1 MLLKMKGL
9 IMSVNEFLEVL
20 AANPSRNFKL
30 EQLRLYSNN
39 ETLREV
45 IRLAL
50 DPFTQFYQ
58 RKIPSY
64 TTDKHQTSLDQALVA
79 LFDLSSRA
87 VTGNAAIEYLRMLL
101 SSVSAD
107 DAKVIERII
116 KKDLM
121 CGVQASTAND
131 VWMGLIPEYPCML
144 CSPFEQKLID
154 KIKFPAYAQMKMDG
168 MRFNAIVREGKCE
181 FRSRNGKEIQLLG
194 NLEQEF
200 IALAGDV
207 DCVFD
212 GELLVMLEG
221 DHQFA
226 DRQTGNGILNK
237 ANKGTISEKEAA
249 LVHATVWDL
258 IPYVQFIEGNCP
270 FPYSKRFSTLQKL
283 VADQSSKNKKIWMVT
298 STIVETLEEAQDIFQ
313 EYLGLGYE
321 GIILKDG
328 SGIWEDKRAKHQIKF
343 KGELECDL
351 KIVGTEPHKKKPEWL
366 GAIICESS
374 DGIIKVNVGSGFND
388 EHRKSYKEKDLLG
401 KIVAIKYNARIKNKA
416 GEESLFLPVFVE
428 LREDKD
434 IADSTKEVK

>member
-1 MLLKMKGL
+1 MN
-9 IMSVNEFLEVL
+9 INEFLNSL
-20 AANPSRNFKL
+20 AENASRNFKID
-30 EQLRLYSNN
+30 QLNARSNN

-58 RKIPSY
+58 RKIPEY
-64 TTDKHQTSLDQALVA
+64 TTDSIQTNLNQAMLA
-79 LFDLSSRA
+79 LYDLKERV

-101 SSVSAD
+101 SSLSPD

-116 KKDLM
+116 SKDLK
-121 CGVQASTAND
+121 CGVDVSTANK
-131 VWMGLIPEYPCML
+131 VWSGLIPEYPCML
-144 CSPFEQKLID
+144 CSPFEQKLVD

-168 MRFNAIVREGKCE
+168 MRFNAIVRDGKCE
-181 FRSRNGKEIQLLG
+181 FRSRNGKQILLLG

-200 IALAGDV
+200 ISLAGNV

-237 ANKGTISEKEAA
+237 ANKGTISAEQAA

-258 IPYVQFIEGNCP
+258 IPYVAFVDGYCLT
-270 FPYSKRFSTLQKL
+270 PYAKRFSTLQAIVDKQKS
-283 VADQSSKNKKIWMVT
+283 DGKKIWSVT
-298 STIVETLEEAQDIFQ
+298 STIVETLDEAQEIFQ
-313 EYLGLGYE
+313 GYLAEGFE

-328 SGIWEDKRAKHQIKF
+328 SGEWEDKRSKTQIKF

-351 KIVGTEPHKKKPEWL
+351 KIVAVEEGKGKAVGML
-366 GAIICESS
+366 GAIICESA
-374 DGIIKVNVGSGFND
+374 DGIVKVNVGSGFND
-388 EHRKSYKEKDLLG
+388 AQRKQYWKENLVD
-401 KIVAIKYNARIKNKA
+401 KIVAVKYNARIKNKT
-416 GEESLFLPVFVE
+416 GDESLFLPVFIE
-428 LREDKD
+428 LRDDKD
-434 IADSTKEVK
+434 VADNSKVIK